1 MFLENL
7 LELLV
12 TKEAMKSNFPTLDQ
26 LASHP
31 FFIEYAPGFQKIH
44 QDAIIFCKPNLKFS
58 TTTKDILKIAVQKTE
73 QRLRDEQKLVKSQK
87 RMVRVQELMTSEEE
101 KKKQNK
107 QKVNKQSFVK

>member
-1 MFLENL
+1 MYLENL
-7 LELLV
+7 LESLV
-12 TKEAMKSNFPTLDQ
+12 TKEAIKSNFPTLDQ

-31 FFIEYAPGFQKIH
+31 FFIEYAPNFQKIH
-44 QDAIIFCKPNLKFS
+44 QDAIISCKPNFKCS
-58 TTTKDILKIAVQKTE
+58 TTTKEILKIAVQKTE

-107 QKVNKQSFVK
+107 HKVNKQ